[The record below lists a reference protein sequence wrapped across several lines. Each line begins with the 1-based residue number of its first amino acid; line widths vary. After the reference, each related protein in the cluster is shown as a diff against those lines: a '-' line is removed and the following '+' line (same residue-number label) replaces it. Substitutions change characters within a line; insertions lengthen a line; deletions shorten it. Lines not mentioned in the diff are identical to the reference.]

1 MEEIMRKTALIA
13 VTFCLA
19 VMAAAPVRAAD
30 SGTAA
35 EAKAM
40 LERAVPELK
49 ANEAAALAK
58 FGKGEAGFKDRDL
71 YVFCFN
77 VADGKMTAHPS
88 LMGTDVRTLTEKSG
102 RVFGKEIYDGVTEG
116 KITSVAYM
124 FPRPGTT
131 EPVAKESF
139 ITKVGSQGC
148 GVGYY
153 K

>member
-1 MEEIMRKTALIA
+1 MRKTALLVA
-13 VTFCLA
+13 FCLSL
-19 VMAAAPVRAAD
+19 MAAAPAWAAD
-30 SGTAA
+30 FGTAA

-40 LERAVPELK
+40 LERAISELK
-49 ANEAAALAK
+49 ANEATALVK
-58 FGKGEAGFKDRDL
+58 FNKVEAGFKDRDL

-77 VADGKMTAHPS
+77 VADGKMTSHPA
-88 LMGTDVRTLTEKSG
+88 LVGMDVRTLKEKSG
-102 RVFGKEIYDGVTEG
+102 KAFGEDIFNSASEG
-116 KITSVAYM
+116 KITTVDYM

-139 ITKVGSQGC
+139 VTKVGSQGC